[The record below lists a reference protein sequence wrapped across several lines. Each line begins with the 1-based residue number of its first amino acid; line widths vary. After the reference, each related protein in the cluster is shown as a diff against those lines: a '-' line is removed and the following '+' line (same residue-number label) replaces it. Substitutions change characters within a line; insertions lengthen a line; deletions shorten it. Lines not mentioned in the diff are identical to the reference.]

1 MTVGGHEFDA
11 IEARFLRVERGGT
24 VLLNDIGDLHC
35 FQRPVWRRLRKAI
48 RRHDENARI
57 CPIGWIDR
65 CGDGRL
71 ARHRDVCRAASMPQ
85 LGEHVAA
92 LGVDRTRDALP
103 ARHLLIAVDSRR
115 ASIAASRRCN
125 RRRLGENQTAIGG
138 TLAIVFEHQIARNAT
153 RPLSAEPTQRR
164 HNDAMFERDR
174 PDLHRREQLIVGTRN
189 HRNSPCG

>member
-1 MTVGGHEFDA
+1 MDESVKKACSSVDGGSIAVGSFVGVALEELIDQMTVGGNEFDA
-11 IEARFLRVERGGT
+11 NEARFLRVERGGT
-24 VLLNDIGDLHC
+24 VLLNDICDLHC

-92 LGVDRTRDALP
+92 LGMDRTRDALP
-103 ARHLLIAVDSRR
+103 PRHLLITVDSRP
-115 ASIAASRRCN
+115 ASIPPSTPSNPLRPAAN
-125 RRRLGENQTAIGG
+125 PP
-138 TLAIVFEHQIARNAT
+138 
-153 RPLSAEPTQRR
+153 PLVAP
-164 HNDAMFERDR
+164 
-174 PDLHRREQLIVGTRN
+174 
-189 HRNSPCG
+189 